1 MEKLILKDDTEIEI
15 EPGTGISRM
24 VTYVEDYIALGD
36 LAEKL
41 TRENLSAVKIGSE
54 GGIGSGSY
62 TDMALSDPN
71 FKATDMGGRLKV
83 MFGLRQLTA
92 EEIQGP
98 LVETA
103 ISYLTDEQ
111 ALTVKALHPDYAYG
125 VLYKQGDRA
134 VYRGILCKALQEHTS
149 QEGWE
154 PGVAPSLWV
163 ALESGSEAG
172 TLQDPIPVPDTVTT
186 SGMEYVYGKYY
197 KEGDTVYL
205 CQRGGV
211 EDPESMYG
219 QTVTL
224 SYPPSAL
231 IGQYF
236 TEVQDED

>member
-1 MEKLILKDDTEIEI
+1 MEKLILKNQEEIEI
-15 EPGTGISRM
+15 EPGASISGIT
-24 VTYVEDYIALGD
+24 TYIDAYADLET

-41 TRENLSAVKIGSE
+41 TQENLTEVKISDGVL
-54 GGIGSGSY
+54 ISGTY
-62 TDMALSDPN
+62 KNMALGNPH
-71 FKATDMGGRLKV
+71 FRITDQNGKIKV
-83 MFGLRQLTA
+83 EFGLRELTEA
-92 EEIQGP
+92 EMKAP
-98 LVETA
+98 AVETA
-103 ISYLTDEQ
+103 ITYLSDEQ
-111 ALTVKALHPDYAYG
+111 ALTVKALYPAYAYG

-134 VYRGILCKALQEHTS
+134 VYNGILYKSLQDHTS
-149 QEGWE
+149 QPGWE

-172 TLQDPIPVPDTVTT
+172 TLEDPIPVPDTVTT

-211 EDPESMYG
+211 ADPESMYG

-231 IGQYF
+231 IGHYF
-236 TEVQDED
+236 VAV

>member
-1 MEKLILKDDTEIEI
+1 MENLILKDQSVIEI
-15 EPGTGISRM
+15 EEGYTPSRM
-24 VTYVEDYIALGD
+24 VAYVDNYADLQE

-41 TRENLSAVKIGSE
+41 TQDNLSTVKRVSQTTE
-54 GGIGSGSY
+54 EVLETYSN
-62 TDMALSDPN
+62 MAAMTPLFKIDPASD
-71 FKATDMGGRLKV
+71 RLQV
-83 MFGLRQLTA
+83 IFGLRQLT
-92 EEIQGP
+92 EEELRTP
-98 LVETA
+98 AVNTA
-103 ISYLTDEQ
+103 IAYLTDDQ
-111 ALTVKALHPDYAYG
+111 ALTVKTLYPEYAYG

-134 VYRGILCKALQEHTS
+134 VYCGILYKALQEHAS

-172 TLQDPIPVPDTVTT
+172 TLEDPIPVPDTVTT
-186 SGMEYVYGKYY
+186 SGMEYEYGKYY

-211 EDPESMYG
+211 ADPESMYG

-224 SYPPSAL
+224 SFPPSAL

-236 TEVQDED
+236 VAVEE